1 MKQEELNVLVDKKL
15 VTQVG
20 LFEFFENNPSQ
31 LEKLDV
37 NDFIKSGLLSQPTMN
52 DFIEENGVDILVN
65 PFIEA
70 FSEEDLNDVF
80 TNGGKVMLKSNITL
94 NQTLTVPAGKD
105 VTINLNDY
113 TITNQIN
120 VDSKYFDIFYVEE
133 GASLT
138 INGDGHIEA
147 VDGIEGYCVFVE
159 GNATINGG
167 SYKSGKDA
175 SDLTNAC
182 IYAKGNG
189 SIIISDGEFESAD
202 GAFVLNLKDSDRETA
217 SITAYGGKY
226 HNFDPSNNA
235 SEGPNTNFVA
245 DGYESIQDGDCYIVN
260 PIK

>member
-20 LFEFFENNPSQ
+20 LVEFFENNPAQ

-37 NDFIKSGLLSQPTMN
+37 NDFVKSGLLSQPTMN

-70 FSEEDLNDVF
+70 FNTEDLNDVF
-80 TNGGKVMLKSNITL
+80 TNGGKVILKSNMVL

-105 VTINLNDY
+105 VMINLNNHN
-113 TITNQIN
+113 IKNQMN
-120 VDSKYFDIFYVEE
+120 SDSKYFDIFYIEE

-138 INGDGHIEA
+138 INGDGHIET

-159 GNATINGG
+159 GSATINGG
-167 SYKSGKDA
+167 TYKSGKDA

-182 IYAKGNG
+182 IYARGNG
-189 SIIISDGEFESAD
+189 SIIINDGEFESAD
-202 GAFVLNLKDSDRETA
+202 GSFVLNLKDSDRETA
-217 SITAYGGKY
+217 SIVVYGGKY

-245 DGYESIQDGDCYIVN
+245 DGYESIQDGDWCVVN